1 LEFKAERDAVEILVI
16 QRAQKPSDN

>member
-1 LEFKAERDAVEILVI
+1 LEFKAERGAVEILVI

>member
-1 LEFKAERDAVEILVI
+1 LEFKAERDAVELLVI